1 LLPSHEKPRNLA
13 RLKDKNSSQKAE
25 KEMRFIKS
33 FVREEEGA
41 EVVEWALL
49 VVVIG
54 LAVVGAGPQLTDMLS
69 DALSNIGGKTNTQA
83 GSFNS

>member
-1 LLPSHEKPRNLA
+1 
-13 RLKDKNSSQKAE
+13 
-25 KEMRFIKS
+25 MRFIKS

-83 GSFNS
+83 SSFNS

>member
-1 LLPSHEKPRNLA
+1 
-13 RLKDKNSSQKAE
+13 
-25 KEMRFIKS
+25 MRFIKS

-54 LAVVGAGPQLTDMLS
+54 LAVVGGGPFLTSALS

-83 GSFNS
+83 ASMNS

>member
-1 LLPSHEKPRNLA
+1 M
-13 RLKDKNSSQKAE
+13 QQ
-25 KEMRFIKS
+25 FIKS
-33 FVREEEGA
+33 FMSDEEGA

-54 LAVVGAGPQLTDMLS
+54 LAVVGGGPFLTSTLS

-83 GSFNS
+83 SSFNG

>member
-1 LLPSHEKPRNLA
+1 
-13 RLKDKNSSQKAE
+13 
-25 KEMRFIKS
+25 MRFINA

-54 LAVVGAGPQLTDMLS
+54 LAVVGAGPALTEALS
-69 DALSNIGGKTNTQA
+69 DALSNIGSKTSTEANA
-83 GSFNS
+83 FND